1 MIIHATAGTAGSG
14 GFTAAPAGGRPGFS
28 LTELLIAIGVLG
40 IGLGMIA
47 ALFVTGL
54 TQVRMSLGASEGGM
68 VASNGIAVAKMFLKP
83 GKVVDNGTASGG
95 TVSTLTNSTKL
106 WVGDEFQDCHVEI
119 TGGAGNGQIRMITT
133 NTNNMLTVSP
143 MWNIPPGASSVY
155 VITSGVPSGSLAVMA
170 DESNTTVI
178 NADFQKYPY
187 ADATTNK
194 GFVILARQA
203 GAGAYQIVSVAY
215 AKTAGG
221 TVTAQTV
228 TTTAAYDNATE
239 ITFSA
244 GDDAKLSVGSPV
256 IVTTSQEDVLGP
268 DTADAVAGDYAEIVS
283 LSGAVVTLDHGLTIG
298 SGATAYVI
306 VETGASSPATGVCI
320 TKTGLKP

>member
-1 MIIHATAGTAGSG
+1 MIIHATAGTAGRG
-14 GFTAAPAGGRPGFS
+14 GFTAAPAGGRLGFS

-40 IGLGMIA
+40 IGMGMIA

-54 TQVRMSLGASEGGM
+54 TQVRMSLGDSEGGM

-83 GKVVDNGTASGG
+83 GRDVGNGIASSG
-95 TVSTLTNSTKL
+95 TVSTLTDSTKV
-106 WVGDEFQDCHVEI
+106 WVSDEFQDCHVEI

-143 MWNIPPGASSVY
+143 VWNIQPGATSVY
-155 VITSGVPSGSLAVMA
+155 VITSGVPSGSLVVMA

-215 AKTAGG
+215 AKTVGG

-239 ITFSA
+239 ITFTTA
-244 GDDAKLSVGSPV
+244 TYLSVDSPV
-256 IVTTSQEDVLGP
+256 IVSTSQEDVVGE
-268 DTADAVAGDYAEIVS
+268 ADAVAGDYATIVS
-283 LSGAVVTLDHGLTIG
+283 LSGAVATLDHGLTIG

-306 VETGASSPATGVCI
+306 VEAGAGSPATGVCI